1 MVTLSRTVRLV
12 INPEGLRDDPVRN
25 GFAGAPAMRGL
36 GRFYELTVGCRG
48 EPDPVTG
55 YLVNIKDIDRA
66 VRHEALPVIHQFCR
80 EDPTAEP
87 AVVMRV
93 FLPRVD
99 RALEGIVDHCR
110 WMLTP
115 YYSIEMTTDDTNS
128 VTIRQQFD
136 FAAAHRLHAPTLN
149 DAENRKVFGRCNNP
163 RGHGHNYRVEAA
175 VRTRLSDRGVP
186 AFSLSDLERVVN
198 ERVIDRFDHKNL
210 NEDTAEFGAPGG
222 VNSSVE
228 NIAKVCFDLL
238 APAVSESSQQQATL
252 REVTVWET
260 DRTCCTYAGK

>member
-1 MVTLSRTVRLV
+1 VVTLSRTVRLV

-36 GRFYELTVGCRG
+36 GRFYELTVRCQG

-66 VRHEALPVIHQFCR
+66 VRNEALPVIDQHCR

-87 AVVMRV
+87 AAVLRT
-93 FLPRVD
+93 FLPKLD
-99 RALEGIVDHCR
+99 LALEGIVEGCR
-110 WMLTP
+110 WSLTP
-115 YYSIEMTTDDTNS
+115 YYSIEMTTADANT
-128 VTIRQQFD
+128 VVIRQQFD
-136 FAAAHRLHAPTLN
+136 FAAAHRLHAPGLS

-163 RGHGHNYRVEAA
+163 TGHGHNYRVEAA
-175 VRTRLSDRGVP
+175 VSARVSERGVP
-186 AFSLSDLERVVN
+186 ALSLEDLERLVL

-210 NEDTAEFGAPGG
+210 NEDTREFATAGG

-228 NIAKVCFDLL
+228 NIAKVCYDLL
-238 APAVSESSQQQATL
+238 APAVAQASSNGAKL
-252 REVTVWET
+252 REITVWET
-260 DRTCCTYAGK
+260 DRTRCTYSG